1 MIILKMLCA
10 ASAQHLE
17 TGSIVDLDRV
27 ITEYAWRELKR
38 DSRWYDC
45 LRRVDF
51 VVDVPWNFFEFDHK
65 TTRFKTRS
73 GTGEDG
79 YRQKKQV
86 ELFRTDFTN
95 STCKDQVYKLRTQRQ
110 TKAATSV
117 AIQKGFTLKGN
128 TNFKLKIPEAIGH
141 FGVSASADGYLRVCR
156 ARGETFED
164 TFNWQVDSDVTVEP
178 KHVTKARLIVT
189 EDELVADFEVRTS
202 MRMPTGEA
210 PIIVKRKGSKE
221 IYAVLMIS
229 DLREVFAEIDCNVLT
244 LSKTE
249 SESKKPRYAIEF
261 VTQGILE
268 SVRWR
273 NQKICL
279 ESSPI
284 QEIPVLST
292 PSPQGDDTFSKI
304 RNDDL
309 PLYSSVIQSKISE
322 QTAKVDER
330 RTEAK
335 IYDVPRVKKES
346 KKDLR
351 FNVVPTVIQD
361 KTEDLYESPEKV
373 ISNIL
378 SEGIGISMPSLPLNI
393 PHAPDVKPKV
403 RDSRSPEA
411 PKVPRDVRPP
421 EPSVRELQRQFNI
434 SISEEPVSQ
443 PTTQDLSQ
451 YHPPG
456 QRIYFRQGA
465 ATQYKPMLGE
475 MTQISE
481 ETEKSTSKQSS
492 MSEEGNIDDSLS
504 LDSGDSTRKVSK
516 VTSV

>member
-45 LRRVDF
+45 LRRTDF
-51 VVDVPWNFFEFDHK
+51 IVDVPWNFFEFDHK

-73 GTGEDG
+73 GTGEEG
-79 YRQKKQV
+79 YREKKQV

-128 TNFKLKIPEAIGH
+128 TNFKLKIPQAIGH
-141 FGVSASADGYLRVCR
+141 FGVSASADGYLRVSR

-164 TFNWQVDSDVTVEP
+164 TFTWQVDSDVTVEP
-178 KHVTKARLIVT
+178 KHVTNARLIVT

-202 MRMPTGEA
+202 MRMPSGEA
-210 PIIVKRKGSKE
+210 PIIVKKKNTKE

-229 DLREVFAEIDCNVLT
+229 DLREVFADIDCNVLT
-244 LSKTE
+244 LSKQE

-261 VTQGILE
+261 VTIGILE

-279 ESSPI
+279 ESCPI
-284 QEIPVLST
+284 SEAVST
-292 PSPQGDDTFSKI
+292 PSPQGAEASAKV

-309 PLYSSVIQSKISE
+309 PLYSSVIYSKILEQAAKSE
-322 QTAKVDER
+322 ER
-330 RTEAK
+330 HAEAK
-335 IYDVPRVKKES
+335 LSHDAQRV

-351 FNVVPTVIQD
+351 FNVVPTVIQE
-361 KTEDLYESPEKV
+361 KEEQYESPEKV

-378 SEGIGISMPSLPLNI
+378 SEGIGINMPSLPLNI
-393 PHAPDVKPKV
+393 PHSADVKPKPRL
-403 RDSRSPEA
+403 RDTRS
-411 PKVPRDVRPP
+411 P
-421 EPSVRELQRQFNI
+421 EPSVSDLQRHFNLNI
-434 SISEEPVSQ
+434 SAEQVSQ
-443 PTTQDLSQ
+443 PSSQELSQ
-451 YHPPG
+451 FQPPG
-456 QRIYFRQGA
+456 QRIYFRPGA
-465 ATQYKPMLGE
+465 IPPHKPMLGE
-475 MTQISE
+475 ISQISE
-481 ETEKSTSKQSS
+481 ETEKSASVSKQSS
-492 MSEEGNIDDSLS
+492 MSEEGNIDDAMS
-504 LDSGDSTRKVSK
+504 LDSGDSARKVSK

>member
-1 MIILKMLCA
+1 MLCS

-51 VVDVPWNFFEFDHK
+51 IVDVPWNFFEFDHK
-65 TTRFKTRS
+65 TTRFTTRS
-73 GTGEDG
+73 GTGDEG
-79 YRQKKQV
+79 YRERKQV

-128 TNFKLKIPEAIGH
+128 TNFKLKIPPAIGH

-164 TFNWQVDSDVTVEP
+164 TFTWQVDSDVTVEP
-178 KHVTKARLIVT
+178 KHVTNARLIVT

-210 PIIVKRKGSKE
+210 PIIVKKKSTKE

-229 DLREVFAEIDCNVLT
+229 DLREVFADIDCNILT

-279 ESSPI
+279 ESFPI
-284 QEIPVLST
+284 PETVST
-292 PSPQGDDTFSKI
+292 PSPQSEDAIVKI

-309 PLYSSVIQSKISE
+309 PLYSSVICSKVSD
-322 QTAKVDER
+322 QAAKPEDR
-330 RTEAK
+330 RAEARAS
-335 IYDVPRVKKES
+335 YDVPRVKKDS

-351 FNVVPTVIQD
+351 FNVVPTVIQE
-361 KTEDLYESPEKV
+361 KEEIYEAPEKV
-373 ISNIL
+373 LTNIL
-378 SEGIGISMPSLPLNI
+378 SEGIGISIPSLPLNI
-393 PHAPDVKPKV
+393 PHTADVKPKV
-403 RDSRSPEA
+403 RDSRSPEP
-411 PKVPRDVRPP
+411 PKVRPP
-421 EPSVRELQRQFNI
+421 DPSVRELQRQFNI
-434 SISEEPVSQ
+434 NISEEPVSQ
-443 PTTQDLSQ
+443 PSTPDISHF
-451 YHPPG
+451 HPTG
-456 QRIYFRQGA
+456 QRIYFRAG
-465 ATQYKPMLGE
+465 TTTPYKPMLGE

-492 MSEEGNIDDSLS
+492 MSEEGNVDDSLS
-504 LDSGDSTRKVSK
+504 LDSGDSARKVSK

>member
-1 MIILKMLCA
+1 MIILNMLCA

-45 LRRVDF
+45 LRRNDF
-51 VVDVPWNFFEFDHK
+51 IVDVPWNFFEFDHK
-65 TTRFKTRS
+65 TTRFKTRT
-73 GTGEDG
+73 GTGEEG
-79 YRQKKQV
+79 YREKKQV

-128 TNFKLKIPEAIGH
+128 TNFKLKIPQSIGH
-141 FGVSASADGYLRVCR
+141 FGVSASADGYLRVSR

-164 TFNWQVDSDVTVEP
+164 TFTWQVDSDVTVEP
-178 KHVTKARLIVT
+178 KHVTNARLIVT

-210 PIIVKRKGSKE
+210 PVIVKRKSTKE

-229 DLREVFAEIDCNVLT
+229 DLREVFSDVDCNVLT
-244 LSKTE
+244 LSKVE

-261 VTQGILE
+261 VTTGILE
-268 SVRWR
+268 SIRWR

-279 ESSPI
+279 ESCPI
-284 QEIPVLST
+284 ANKPTLE
-292 PSPQGDDTFSKI
+292 SPQGAEGSMKVY
-304 RNDDL
+304 NDNL
-309 PLYSSVIQSKISE
+309 PLYSSVICSKILEQAAKSE
-322 QTAKVDER
+322 EPVVEHHSEGKNVADSQ
-330 RTEAK
+330 
-335 IYDVPRVKKES
+335 RV

-351 FNVVPTVIQD
+351 FNVVPTVIQE
-361 KTEDLYESPEKV
+361 KEEHYESPERV

-378 SEGIGISMPSLPLNI
+378 SEGIGINMPPLPLNI
-393 PHAPDVKPKV
+393 PHTADVKPK
-403 RDSRSPEA
+403 SP
-411 PKVPRDVRPP
+411 DT
-421 EPSVRELQRQFNI
+421 SVSELQRQFNLNLSSEPPSKP
-434 SISEEPVSQ
+434 SI
-443 PTTQDLSQ
+443 QDLSYFQ
-451 YHPPG
+451 PPG
-456 QRIYFRQGA
+456 QRIYFRPG
-465 ATQYKPMLGE
+465 TTTPYKPMLGE
-475 MTQISE
+475 ISQISE
-481 ETEKSTSKQSS
+481 ETEKSASISKQSS
-492 MSEEGNIDDSLS
+492 MSEEGNIDDALS
-504 LDSGDSTRKVSK
+504 LDSGDSARKVSK